1 MSQFNQELPPPSENV
16 DEELGRILQA
26 LDVVYSPLNNQ
37 TGDWNRQL
45 ADRYLVRFQS
55 TPIAWMVCDRLLSD
69 SSPQARFFSAQ
80 TLHNKCQCDI
90 YQLPD
95 TSMPSLR
102 DSLMQH
108 LRQAENGPYK
118 TQLALSIS
126 ALAVQMNWTTIVQ
139 DLATIPDALIVLK
152 VLPEE
157 CSSSRLIVEDETLR
171 YMMED
176 ALLSNAKEVLVNTS
190 FEVWFTWIRYLPLP
204 SQLLVDS
211 NIVPAC
217 LAVLNQDEI
226 AVDVLVE
233 VIRLYP
239 SHAPRNQVLVQSI
252 IPLVMQLPLE
262 QALQGDDEDL
272 QRAFCRIFTELG
284 ESYLSILLE
293 QDGQAILTK
302 VTQCTSLHD
311 KSISG
316 MTHSFWYRFVME
328 LEQMDDYRK
337 RQDQVDLYTPHLL
350 QLLDVCLV
358 HLEYPPDDEVTD
370 DTIDDFHKE
379 RFYLGESIEDCC
391 RLMGGHVVLERIG
404 VRLSSCETNWKAIEA
419 CLYAMQPLAKYIPHD
434 ENQFMPQCFALL
446 SQLPADVEPLRF
458 TVSFFIGKYAPWLA
472 SHPDHLQPL
481 LPYLAQGLSLPKCAR
496 ASGTAIR
503 NLCERI
509 PLGESVL
516 QLYNQVCEKVELNV
530 ELEILEGLC
539 KGIEESQVV
548 NYIPHIVGPVGSRL
562 QQTVQNP
569 SSSCKDI
576 INEIDRLTVIMRFL
590 KMPSAKL
597 IEVLESSWQLLETAS
612 GRYTNEALMAE
623 KVCRLHKHALRT
635 CGTQSYIPV
644 LPTLMSMIVSAFQN
658 SHQAPYLYLASII
671 VTEYPQN
678 PELYKMI
685 QALCQTS
692 FSFLPTLENL
702 TNHPDVVEELFYCM
716 GRMVK
721 YCPEPLLNSCASVDD
736 ILSRLVQLT
745 IVGMELDHKA
755 ANRGTFNFLQHF
767 VAYGLE
773 NSSAENV
780 KEILRQRGDAIV
792 TNLVRALTGDLPA
805 YCIDGGSGSISCLLY
820 QINQIYPIEFQQ
832 EWLSKAF
839 LQTRIPQHVKQD
851 LLIAS
856 QQRRNQADFDI
867 AVRSF
872 RAASE
877 RFRRAPR

>member
-1 MSQFNQELPPPSENV
+1 MSHFNQELPPPSDNV
-16 DEELGRILQA
+16 EEELTRILQA

-37 TGDWNRQL
+37 TGGWNRQL

-55 TPIAWMVCDRLLSD
+55 TPVAWMVCDRLLSD
-69 SSPQARFFSAQ
+69 PSPQARFFAAQ
-80 TLHNKCQCDI
+80 TLHNKCQCDM
-90 YQLPD
+90 YQLPE
-95 TSMPSLR
+95 TSMPALR

-126 ALAVQMNWTTIVQ
+126 ALAVQMNWTTVVQ
-139 DLATIPDALIVLK
+139 DLATIPDALVVLK
-152 VLPEE
+152 MLPEE
-157 CSSSRLIVEDETLR
+157 CSSSRLIVEDDTLR

-176 ALLSNAKEVLVNTS
+176 ALLSNAKDVLANTS
-190 FEVWFTWIRYLPLP
+190 FDLWFTWIRYLPLP
-204 SQLLVDS
+204 AQLLVDS

-217 LAVLNQDEI
+217 LAALNQDEM

-239 SHAPRNQVLVQSI
+239 SHAPRNQILVESI
-252 IPLVMQLPLE
+252 LPLVMQLPLE
-262 QALQGDDEDL
+262 EALQGDDEDL

-302 VTQCTSLHD
+302 VTQCTSLND

-316 MTHSFWYRFVME
+316 MTHSFWYRFVMV

-358 HLEYPPDDEVTD
+358 HLEYPLDDELTD

-404 VRLSSCETNWKAIEA
+404 LRLSSSQTKWTAVEA
-419 CLYAMQPLAKYIPHD
+419 CLYAMQSLAKYIPHD

-458 TVSFFIGKYAPWLA
+458 TVSSFIGKYAPWLA
-472 SHPDHLQPL
+472 SHPEHLQPL
-481 LPYLAQGLSLPKCAR
+481 LPYLAQGLSIPKCAS
-496 ASGTAIR
+496 ASGAAIR

-516 QLYNQVCEKVELNV
+516 ELYNQVCGKVELSV

-539 KGIEESQVV
+539 KGLEESLVI
-548 NYIPHIVGPVGSRL
+548 NYIPHIVGPVGNRL
-562 QQTVQNP
+562 QQKVQDP

-590 KMPSAKL
+590 KMPPAKL
-597 IEVLESSWQLLETAS
+597 IEVLEQSWPLLEIAGS
-612 GRYTNEALMAE
+612 KYANEALMAE

-635 CGTQSYIPV
+635 SGTQSYIQV
-644 LPTLMSMIVSAFQN
+644 LPTLMSMIVSSFQS
-658 SHQAPYLYLASII
+658 SHQAPYLYLASI
-671 VTEYPQN
+671 VVAEYPQN
-678 PELYKMI
+678 SELNNMI

-692 FSFLPTLENL
+692 FSFLTNLQDL

-716 GRMVK
+716 GRMIK
-721 YCPEPLLNSCASVDD
+721 HCPGPLLNTSPSGNDL
-736 ILSRLVQLT
+736 LSRLVQFT

-755 ANRGTFNFLQHF
+755 ANRGTYNFLQHF
-767 VAYGLE
+767 VGYGLE

-780 KEILRQRGDAIV
+780 KEILRQHGERIV
-792 TNLVRALTGDLPA
+792 TNLIRALTGDLPA
-805 YCIDGGSGSISCLLY
+805 YCIDGGSGSISSLLY
-820 QINQIYPIEFQQ
+820 QINQIYPNEFQQ
-832 EWLSKAF
+832 QWLSSAF
-839 LQTRIPQHVKQD
+839 MHTRVPEHVKRD
-851 LLIAS
+851 LLAAS
-856 QQRRNQADFDI
+856 QQRRNQTDFDI

-872 RAASE
+872 KAASE
-877 RFRRAPR
+877 RFRRVPR